1 MKKEKIIILN
11 KMYAGNYIE
20 DGNLGHEVINLF
32 KCDNG
37 NNYIY
42 LLSDGIIKDVYAG
55 RVSCLLLVR
64 QYKNNLL
71 EILGKATGLTE
82 IYSESKER
90 ADDDYQIKY
99 IAENNISY
107 GGVLLN
113 EIFQGDDYQ
122 KICITYKADKVIKP
136 KEPIY
141 IQYAMGAN
149 SKLPIL
155 VDINRGQASHQFVYE
170 SNKEAYATLE
180 GIIGDDSRWGE
191 EVKTVEES
199 KDEMKSVPPRTI
211 FDICRTTYSELAY
224 SNALGYYLQKDREF
238 ADKFV
243 SEVLKIEDK
252 LLDGYKVNL
261 DRVHRIDI
269 LITDAKKAIIIE
281 NKVKSEI
288 NGVYT
293 DKQKTKKDNQL
304 ERYYE
309 KVRDD
314 NNLQKKTIYTY
325 LLAPDYNDIDIS
337 NLKYPYKKRWY
348 SQLYAMMKS
357 YSAYHSDPDFKILTD
372 AIQRHISKYD
382 NVLRDEMYRLF
393 SERLSNVQKIKQI

>member
-1 MKKEKIIILN
+1 MGNKLIILN
-11 KMYAGNYIE
+11 KMYAGTYLK

-32 KCDNG
+32 KCDTG
-37 NNYIY
+37 ENYIY
-42 LLSDGIIKDVYAG
+42 LLYDGRIKDVYAG
-55 RVSCLLLVR
+55 RVSCVLLVR

-82 IYSESKER
+82 IYSESKEKE
-90 ADDDYQIKY
+90 DKDYQIKY
-99 IAENNISY
+99 IAENSISY

-141 IQYAMGAN
+141 VRYDKGA
-149 SKLPIL
+149 KDLPIL
-155 VDINRGQASHQFVYE
+155 VDINRGQASHQFVFE
-170 SNKEAYATLE
+170 SDEKAYATLE
-180 GIIGDDSRWGE
+180 GIIGNEKLWGE

-199 KDEMKSVPPRTI
+199 QSEMNSVPPRTI
-211 FDICRTTYSELAY
+211 FDICRTSYSELAY
-224 SNALGYYLQKDREF
+224 SSALGYYLQKDREF

-243 SEVLKIEDK
+243 SEVLGVGDK
-252 LLDGYKVNL
+252 LLENYKVNL
-261 DRVHRIDI
+261 DSVHRIDI
-269 LITDAKKAIIIE
+269 LITDADKAIIIE

-293 DKQKTKKDNQL
+293 DEQMTKKDNQL

-309 KVRDD
+309 KVSDD
-314 NNLQKKTIYTY
+314 KDLQGKTIYTY

-337 NLKYPYKKRWY
+337 NLKYPYKKIWY
-348 SQLYAMMKS
+348 SQLYAVMKS
-357 YSAYHSDPDFKILTD
+357 CNAYNTNPDFKTLTD

-382 NVLRDEMYRLF
+382 NGLRDEMYRLF
-393 SERLSNVQKIKQI
+393 SERLNALK